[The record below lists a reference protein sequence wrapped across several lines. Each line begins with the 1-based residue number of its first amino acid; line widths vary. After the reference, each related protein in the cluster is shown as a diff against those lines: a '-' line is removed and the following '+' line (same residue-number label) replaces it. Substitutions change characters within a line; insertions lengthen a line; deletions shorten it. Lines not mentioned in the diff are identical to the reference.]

1 MINQTRVNVDFTFM
15 TFVSLHLLSQ
25 RIVEG
30 NTRIMSRSTISS
42 LESQLSTATHELEL
56 ATFLNKGILQTNT
69 EYKLRIAELESE
81 NNILRKAETRL
92 AGTEDALEDAEK
104 RIKVLEEERDV
115 WEEELETAKENM
127 ESAERDKDAAVRER
141 DHERNQ
147 RELWEERF
155 WELRGSLEGLVRR
168 TNYQT
173 GESSRALSQAKSKK
187 GLLPQLKD
195 LTPVAKIKP
204 NSSASTGRLS
214 RKPRLQ
220 SPTPPPSPPVEP
232 SSPLRRP
239 MREAAKK
246 RKRLAESESDEED
259 VFVPKGGR
267 RKVLA
272 DPLADSNYTEV
283 ESASF
288 KSYVVVLIF
297 EKTSSQ
303 IATPA
308 SSRVPFSSKRRR
320 RQSNNTTQQ
329 VEITMQVKEEPISPG
344 YENRSEDSDGKSFL
358 FGGQCR

>member
-1 MINQTRVNVDFTFM
+1 M

-25 RIVEG
+25 EIVEG

-303 IATPA
+303 IATPT
-308 SSRVPFSSKRRR
+308 SSRVPFSSKRRG

-344 YENRSEDSDGKSFL
+344 YENRSEDSDDPL
-358 FGGQCR
+358 